1 MCAESHYCHQ
11 RHAARIKMVFSYDW
25 IQIFQIPFNSFE
37 AIIQFFLNCITVVAL
52 VHNYL
57 TGVAIAESAELAEI
71 TNTMSDSYIT
81 FIDMFGIHMQLFT

>member
-1 MCAESHYCHQ
+1 MNFIIEYFKYLSIRLKLLLH
-11 RHAARIKMVFSYDW
+11 
-25 IQIFQIPFNSFE
+25 NFE
-37 AIIQFFLNCITVVAL
+37 ETVVAL

-81 FIDMFGIHMQLFT
+81 FIDPFIARKIAYYTFIHSIVNYFHVCWED